1 MATRSVV
8 GYKNSD
14 GTVNASY
21 VHFDGYLDGVGV
33 ALQLNHNNDAK
44 AKKLGYAKGIRSIEL
59 DKPVSYYNDMSNQTY
74 ESEDAFHD
82 AVVKEPSYEYGY
94 LYDDSRGWLFTS
106 EKYGT
111 DEFIE
116 LEDQLMFDELL
127 PGSGDAPSLEENN
140 SISELKALSK
150 HVKAPT
156 DQEELEESD
165 ETSWKYNNSP
175 AGDTLDLAPRKVG
188 QSVKEST
195 DVEEDFILKVAG
207 EVDGEGMAQIAGA
220 LGINT
225 SEIDLNDDM
234 LLDDLYVDIEMAVKN
249 ASAKEIIRLAS
260 KLKGLNENLLD
271 RIKQIQ
277 DFEKTE
283 DDLYYNGYFVQ
294 KYVEDGETTY
304 VVFKDRGLDVDPD
317 PAPDFESTNPNSVKA
332 FLLSKTEKMDEVEV
346 GVVDKLQDEEEM
358 GLEEVVRFKDRPY
371 DFQLNSIAQEKYGAN
386 FNMLGDTEQDIVRD
400 MVERELDIED
410 DLDNLDEEVTDK
422 EIKKLKKLSK
432 ALKGASKSHAKQAE
446 KLEDI
451 LKEDLLPEGI
461 FDTLADKLFK
471 DSPKEDPT
479 PEDVPTEPKL
489 PEWVLIALRNG
500 THTVFEMDR
509 WIEGL
514 KTNPKLKWANSP
526 SDYMEILGEIPGA
539 MFIGITSSLGKEI
552 FDAQTKDKSKNNL
565 TSLGVS
571 REKQKDILARTLR
584 PVKGKLELPM
594 LDADSLEDLKEGIYD
609 PLRNNTLKEHFNR
622 FLK

>member
-111 DEFIE
+111 NEFIE

-127 PGSGDAPSLEENN
+127 PGSGDAPGLEENN
-140 SISELKALSK
+140 SISELKAMSK

-188 QSVKEST
+188 QSVKE
-195 DVEEDFILKVAG
+195 EE
-207 EVDGEGMAQIAGA
+207 
-220 LGINT
+220 
-225 SEIDLNDDM
+225 EI
-234 LLDDLYVDIEMAVKN
+234 
-249 ASAKEIIRLAS
+249 
-260 KLKGLNENLLD
+260 
-271 RIKQIQ
+271 
-277 DFEKTE
+277 
-283 DDLYYNGYFVQ
+283 
-294 KYVEDGETTY
+294 
-304 VVFKDRGLDVDPD
+304 
-317 PAPDFESTNPNSVKA
+317 
-332 FLLSKTEKMDEVEV
+332 DEVEV

-539 MFIGITSSLGKEI
+539 MFIGITPSLGKEI
-552 FDAQTKDKSKNNL
+552 FDAQTKDKSKNDL
-565 TSLGVS
+565 ISLGVS

-594 LDADSLEDLKEGIYD
+594 LDADSLEDLKEGIHD

>member
-1 MATRSVV
+1 M
-8 GYKNSD
+8 K
-14 GTVNASY
+14 
-21 VHFDGYLDGVGV
+21 
-33 ALQLNHNNDAK
+33 LNE
-44 AKKLGYAKGIRSIEL
+44 KKLTKAEL
-59 DKPVSYYNDMSNQTY
+59 DKREDIIMKMKKNKRSLVNKYGKDAEAVMYGRATNIAKKQVENMKSDRLSELIREKLKNPKKADLNKDGKLSDYEKTRGAAIEKNLDEKVVKGQDGKKYKKHDVSKLEEMDPVSWDLKNGISAQWAPDKVGHTADGDLRDDPSDGYDTSHT
-74 ESEDAFHD
+74 DT
-82 AVVKEPSYEYGY
+82 VKE
-94 LYDDSRGWLFTS
+94 
-106 EKYGT
+106 
-111 DEFIE
+111 
-116 LEDQLMFDELL
+116 
-127 PGSGDAPSLEENN
+127 A
-140 SISELKALSK
+140 
-150 HVKAPT
+150 
-156 DQEELEESD
+156 
-165 ETSWKYNNSP
+165 
-175 AGDTLDLAPRKVG
+175 
-188 QSVKEST
+188 
-195 DVEEDFILKVAG
+195 
-207 EVDGEGMAQIAGA
+207 
-220 LGINT
+220 
-225 SEIDLNDDM
+225 
-234 LLDDLYVDIEMAVKN
+234 
-249 ASAKEIIRLAS
+249 
-260 KLKGLNENLLD
+260 
-271 RIKQIQ
+271 
-277 DFEKTE
+277 
-283 DDLYYNGYFVQ
+283 
-294 KYVEDGETTY
+294 
-304 VVFKDRGLDVDPD
+304 
-317 PAPDFESTNPNSVKA
+317 
-332 FLLSKTEKMDEVEV
+332 
-346 GVVDKLQDEEEM
+346 
-358 GLEEVVRFKDRPY
+358 VRFKDRPY

-526 SDYMEILGEIPGA
+526 SDYLEILGEIPGA
-539 MFIGITSSLGKEI
+539 MFIGITPSLGKEI
-552 FDAQTKDKSKNNL
+552 FDAQTKDKSKKDL
-565 TSLGVS
+565 ISLGVS
-571 REKQKDILARTLR
+571 REKQKDILARTRR

-594 LDADSLEDLKEGIYD
+594 LDAGSLEDLKESIHD

>member
-150 HVKAPT
+150 HVKAPKLT

-188 QSVKEST
+188 QSVKESPMAVFSSEEDEDKYIENKLST
-195 DVEEDFILKVAG
+195 EAEDFILKVAG

-260 KLKGLNENLLD
+260 KLKSN
-271 RIKQIQ
+271 
-277 DFEKTE
+277 
-283 DDLYYNGYFVQ
+283 YF
-294 KYVEDGETTY
+294 
-304 VVFKDRGLDVDPD
+304 F
-317 PAPDFESTNPNSVKA
+317 
-332 FLLSKTEKMDEVEV
+332 
-346 GVVDKLQDEEEM
+346 
-358 GLEEVVRFKDRPY
+358 
-371 DFQLNSIAQEKYGAN
+371 
-386 FNMLGDTEQDIVRD
+386 
-400 MVERELDIED
+400 
-410 DLDNLDEEVTDK
+410 
-422 EIKKLKKLSK
+422 
-432 ALKGASKSHAKQAE
+432 
-446 KLEDI
+446 
-451 LKEDLLPEGI
+451 
-461 FDTLADKLFK
+461 
-471 DSPKEDPT
+471 
-479 PEDVPTEPKL
+479 
-489 PEWVLIALRNG
+489 
-500 THTVFEMDR
+500 
-509 WIEGL
+509 
-514 KTNPKLKWANSP
+514 
-526 SDYMEILGEIPGA
+526 
-539 MFIGITSSLGKEI
+539 
-552 FDAQTKDKSKNNL
+552 
-565 TSLGVS
+565 
-571 REKQKDILARTLR
+571 
-584 PVKGKLELPM
+584 
-594 LDADSLEDLKEGIYD
+594 
-609 PLRNNTLKEHFNR
+609 
-622 FLK
+622 